1 MSVWLI
7 LLLALLLPIGWIVGR
22 PWYVEQRRKRIRAR
36 PFPDPWRKILQR
48 HMPYFRSMPADLQL
62 QLKAHIQV
70 FIEEKQFVGCDGLKV
85 TDQMRVLIAA
95 YACLLILNRNTDY
108 YPTLRQILIYPAPFV
123 VDLETVDEAGVL
135 HKEREVRSGE
145 SWLRSQVVLSW
156 QDVAEDALFSHD
168 GRNVVIHEFAHQL
181 DQQAGDANG
190 APLLDRREQYDEW
203 SDVFGEEFER
213 LQERQRS
220 GEEEALFDYYGAT
233 NPAEFFAVVS
243 EVFFEQPD
251 IMVREHPELYRQLV
265 VFYRLDPLSW

>member
-1 MSVWLI
+1 VSVWLF
-7 LLLALLLPIGWIVGR
+7 LLLALLLPIGWIVGK
-22 PWYVEQRRKRIRAR
+22 PLFIEYRRRRIRAR
-36 PFPDPWRKILQR
+36 PFPDAWRKILQR

-62 QLKAHIQV
+62 QLKGHIQV
-70 FIEEKQFVGCDGLKV
+70 FIAEKQFVGCDGLQV

-123 VDLETVDEAGVL
+123 VDLETVDAAGVL

-190 APLLDRREQYDEW
+190 APLLDRREHYEEW
-203 SDVFGEEFER
+203 SEVFGDEFER
-213 LQERQRS
+213 LQERERS

-251 IMVREHPELYRQLV
+251 IMVVEHPELYRQLV
-265 VFYRLDPLSW
+265 AFYRLDPLSW

>member
-1 MSVWLI
+1 VSVWII
-7 LLLALLLPIGWIVGR
+7 LLLALLLPIGWIIGR
-22 PWYVEQRRKRIRAR
+22 PWYIERKRRRIRER
-36 PFPDPWRKILQR
+36 PFPNEWRRILQR

-62 QLKAHIQV
+62 QLKQHIQV
-70 FIEEKQFVGCDGLKV
+70 FIAEKQFVGCDGLAV

-108 YPTLRQILIYPAPFV
+108 YPTLRQILIYPAAFI

-135 HKEREVRSGE
+135 HREREVRSGE
-145 SWLRSQVVLSW
+145 SWSRSQVVLSW

-190 APLLDRREQYDEW
+190 APLLDRREHYEEW
-203 SDVFGEEFER
+203 SEVFGDEFER
-213 LQERQRS
+213 LQQRELS

-251 IMVREHPELYRQLV
+251 LMVEEHPELYRQLV
-265 VFYRLDPLSW
+265 TFYRLDPLSW